1 MKITIDEKIAALKE
15 YVRCFPCDSEV
26 YEMLKEHL
34 VAKALEISPDE
45 VMFWDNE
52 CDVFYLDSYPNLRVA
67 KDVPAARLP
76 KTDSY
81 YIYGIYPDRGY
92 SLWSTKDNID
102 MDYYYELFITELMEY
117 NPIVTRNKTL
127 FIYDLEHGKKLM
139 QDYRDILNSF
149 EKKIYDSSTAIE
161 DEKEFKLYKK
171 LKEKF
176 EGEEQ

>member
-81 YIYGIYPDRGY
+81 YIYMAF
-92 SLWSTKDNID
+92 TQ
-102 MDYYYELFITELMEY
+102 TE
-117 NPIVTRNKTL
+117 VTL
-127 FIYDLEHGKKLM
+127 FGRQK
-139 QDYRDILNSF
+139 
-149 EKKIYDSSTAIE
+149 TT
-161 DEKEFKLYKK
+161 
-171 LKEKF
+171 
-176 EGEEQ
+176 